1 MAKSVTS
8 NTDNLFGQSFFARL
22 LTLCICAHRNT
33 VALVEESQGPGCG
46 LIRVKELE
54 LISLNTYDISL
65 KIYAERNVCVH
76 FPQQGEVLELQ
87 ILFFS
92 INGL

>member
-1 MAKSVTS
+1 M
-8 NTDNLFGQSFFARL
+8 
-22 LTLCICAHRNT
+22 CIHTHISHKHEYTYIYSAHRNT
-33 VALVEESQGPGCG
+33 VALVEESQEPPCG
-46 LIRVKELE
+46 LIRVKEVE
-54 LISLNTYDISL
+54 LFSLNTYDITL

-87 ILFFS
+87 ILFSS